1 MKLTV
6 TDAAKQQIEKSRAET
21 NTPDLPLRI
30 AIKVQSSGAFHYL
43 MGFDDNIDAGDSK
56 VEANG
61 VNIIVD
67 ESSTPLVEGM
77 TLDFV
82 DIDGKMEF
90 IFLNPNDPNFKEP
103 AAE

>member
-6 TDAAKQQIEKSRAET
+6 TDTAKEQIAKSRAET

-43 MGFDDNIDAGDSK
+43 MGFDDNIDASDTK
-56 VEANG
+56 VEIDG

-67 ESSTPLVEGM
+67 EASEPLVDGM

-82 DIDGKMEF
+82 EIDGKMEF
-90 IFLNPNDPNFKEP
+90 IFINPNDPNYKAP
-103 AAE
+103 GS